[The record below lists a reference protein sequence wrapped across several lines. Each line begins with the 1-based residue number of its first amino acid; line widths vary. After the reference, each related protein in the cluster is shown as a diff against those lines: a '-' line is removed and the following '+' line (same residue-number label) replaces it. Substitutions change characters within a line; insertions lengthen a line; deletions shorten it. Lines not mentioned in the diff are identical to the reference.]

1 MVHGVG
7 VSARSGAGVV
17 GVADHIIDLPAAG
30 ASCEDTVALEVL
42 FTGVAN
48 GNAGD

>member
-1 MVHGVG
+1 M
-7 VSARSGAGVV
+7 SEVV
-17 GVADHIIDLPAAG
+17 GAKLKVGRVVDVADHIIDLPAAG

-42 FTGVAN
+42 FAGVAN